1 MDYVYD
7 GQIARYLTQFMR
19 VVSNFSYMDARGQLV
34 QVPVRYG
41 DLNRQVGN
49 ILKKNTENT
58 IPSAPFFACYI
69 KNLEYDRS
77 RLQEPTYVNKMQIR
91 ERQYDDQGNEYLNTQ
106 GSNYTLE
113 RIMPSPYKITFA
125 LDIWSTNTQQKLQ
138 LWEQL
143 AMLFNPSM
151 ELQTTDNYVDWTSLT
166 VLEMTT
172 QTWSSRQVPQGLE
185 QDIDIVNLTFTSPI
199 WISPPAKVKQMGIIT
214 KIIANV
220 FAVSQNAI
228 QNDFSTPDAVEMFG
242 VPDATV
248 VVTPGNFELFVIDN
262 AASLIINTSQGDN
275 LDVSNGHN
283 STSWYRILDLYP
295 GKFRAGLSQLRL
307 AKPNGGE
314 IVAYMSLNP
323 FDETKMML
331 SFNPD
336 TIPGNTILADRGT
349 VDAIIDPETFNP
361 QNPVSGIRYLIL
373 EDINMNETV
382 QPYDGPRAWKN
393 LDGSDFQ
400 ASANDII
407 QWDGS
412 KWNII
417 FDSTTETDV
426 IYITNSYTGVQY
438 KWQEGSWSKSFEKIY
453 DRMSWRLIL

>member
-7 GQIARYLTQFMR
+7 GQVARYLTQFMR

-41 DLNRQVGN
+41 DLNRQVSN
-49 ILKKNTENT
+49 ILKKNSENT

-77 RLQEPTYVNKMQIR
+77 RLQEPTYVNKRQIR
-91 ERQYDDQGNEYLNTQ
+91 ERAFDDQNNEYFNTQ
-106 GSNYTLE
+106 GSNYTVE

-125 LDIWSTNTQQKLQ
+125 LDIWTSNTQQKLQ

-151 ELQTTDNYVDWTSLT
+151 ELQTTDNYLDWTSLT
-166 VLEMTT
+166 VLEMAT
-172 QTWSSRQVPQGLE
+172 QNWSSRSVPQGLE
-185 QDIDIVNLTFTSPI
+185 QDIDITNLTFTSPI
-199 WISPPAKVKQMGIIT
+199 WITPPAKVKRMGIIT

-220 FAVSQNAI
+220 FEVSKNMI
-228 QNDFSTPDAVEMFG
+228 QDDFSAPGAAEMFG
-242 VPDATV
+242 IPDAKV
-248 VVTPGNFELFVIDN
+248 VVTPGNFDLLVLD
-262 AASLIINTSQGDN
+262 AVASLVTNASQGDRLN
-275 LDVSNGHN
+275 VSFGQN
-283 STSWYRILDLYP
+283 STSWYRLLDLYP
-295 GKFRAGLSQLRL
+295 GKFTAGLSQLRL
-307 AKPNGGE
+307 TKPNGGE
-314 IVAYMSLNP
+314 IIAYMSLNP

-336 TIPGNTILADRGT
+336 TVPANTIIDGRGT
-349 VDAIIDPETFNP
+349 IDAIIDPETFNP
-361 QNPVSGIRYLIL
+361 NNSVAGTRYLIL
-373 EDINMNETV
+373 ENINMNETV

-393 LDGSDFQ
+393 ANGTDFQ

-412 KWNII
+412 KWDII
-417 FDSTTETDV
+417 FDSTKESDI

-438 KWQEGSWSKSFEKIY
+438 KWENKSWSKSFEKVY
-453 DRMSWRLIL
+453 DKELWRLIL